1 MISPG
6 SSYKVAILP
15 MMGTSH
21 SYCMDPIIQY
31 LIKRVRQ
38 PSPLALYEID
48 KPFTEGEIQEII
60 KSSNPL
66 SALLSFFNA
75 QKRYCDATLS
85 NKTLIKSLHDVD
97 IIITDNVYVCG
108 IPLPEVLQ
116 KPYIIISFKAD
127 IIGIHTF
134 HGRCQYQPASNIHG
148 HPITYLSGS
157 PFLQRLGNVFLS
169 LILDNFLS
177 YEFMNIANDLSWVPQ
192 NDILGHKKLDLFITH
207 CGSNGIYEGAYHGVP
222 MLGMAGTME
231 QRLNVIRIVKAGI
244 EIKVN
249 FFKFSS
255 NDIVDGVKML
265 LSDSSTTQFSMAV
278 IINIVEDILA
288 RYKENAQ
295 RISKTLKDKKI
306 SSKDKIVDWIEYV
319 VDTGGAHHLKKSFC
333 LVLLTTG
340 DLTKRLPPSNTYQGS
355 SIDEKMTYAR
365 TCVYY
370 CTLLCVLMMISQGSS
385 YKVAILPMMGTSHS
399 YCMDVI
405 TQQLIKRGHETV
417 TIMSDEPHH
426 IKKLKPSRL
435 ALYQIDEP
443 IRESDTQNMFTK
455 KDPFKTWRLFMA
467 AQKRYCDATL
477 SNKTLLQ
484 SLKDVD
490 IVVSDGVYVCSILLP
505 EVLQKPFIN
514 IYFNGGILGVHT
526 FYGRYRPASYVPT
539 HPSLTSRKLSF
550 FERLISVIG
559 KLVMERIFQWDCE
572 KVAEQLRSKHNIST
586 HLSLA
591 QLQRKLSLHL
601 SALDFS
607 IEYPRPIPP
616 YVHLVGPLSPQSPS
630 PLPQIFENFIQ
641 NSKQGA
647 ILMSFGSEL
656 QLEDYKVSEMIK
668 ALSQL
673 PYNVI
678 WKTKQTVDNL
688 PENVKTFG
696 WTPQNDILGH
706 KRIVALITH
715 CGSNSLYE
723 AAYHGVPMIAMP
735 SMIEQQ
741 LNAQRMK
748 HAGIGLEVDFYSF
761 TSEDI
766 INAINALAASPRC
779 IRNTLSFT
787 ILRISNDRI
796 HYKRH
801 MCNNSVYT
809 ALIYDGG
816 IANIMYITFYQF
828 KYKENVQKISKILK
842 SSKSARDTVVDWV
855 EYAVDTDGAHHLK
868 VQGEMLS
875 FYELYNL
882 DVFAF
887 IILMLYIS
895 YRLLNYVTNR
905 ICCST
910 TKAKS
915 D

>member
-1 MISPG
+1 
-6 SSYKVAILP
+6 
-15 MMGTSH
+15 
-21 SYCMDPIIQY
+21 
-31 LIKRVRQ
+31 
-38 PSPLALYEID
+38 
-48 KPFTEGEIQEII
+48 
-60 KSSNPL
+60 
-66 SALLSFFNA
+66 
-75 QKRYCDATLS
+75 
-85 NKTLIKSLHDVD
+85 
-97 IIITDNVYVCG
+97 
-108 IPLPEVLQ
+108 
-116 KPYIIISFKAD
+116 
-127 IIGIHTF
+127 
-134 HGRCQYQPASNIHG
+134 
-148 HPITYLSGS
+148 
-157 PFLQRLGNVFLS
+157 
-169 LILDNFLS
+169 
-177 YEFMNIANDLSWVPQ
+177 
-192 NDILGHKKLDLFITH
+192 
-207 CGSNGIYEGAYHGVP
+207 
-222 MLGMAGTME
+222 
-231 QRLNVIRIVKAGI
+231 
-244 EIKVN
+244 
-249 FFKFSS
+249 
-255 NDIVDGVKML
+255 
-265 LSDSSTTQFSMAV
+265 
-278 IINIVEDILA
+278 
-288 RYKENAQ
+288 
-295 RISKTLKDKKI
+295 
-306 SSKDKIVDWIEYV
+306 
-319 VDTGGAHHLKKSFC
+319 
-333 LVLLTTG
+333 
-340 DLTKRLPPSNTYQGS
+340 
-355 SIDEKMTYAR
+355 
-365 TCVYY
+365 
-370 CTLLCVLMMISQGSS
+370 
-385 YKVAILPMMGTSHS
+385 
-399 YCMDVI
+399 
-405 TQQLIKRGHETV
+405 
-417 TIMSDEPHH
+417 
-426 IKKLKPSRL
+426 
-435 ALYQIDEP
+435 
-443 IRESDTQNMFTK
+443 
-455 KDPFKTWRLFMA
+455 MA

-484 SLKDVD
+484 SLKDID

-766 INAINALAASPRC
+766 INAINALAASPR
-779 IRNTLSFT
+779 
-787 ILRISNDRI
+787 
-796 HYKRH
+796 
-801 MCNNSVYT
+801 
-809 ALIYDGG
+809 
-816 IANIMYITFYQF
+816 
-828 KYKENVQKISKILK
+828 YKENVQKISKILK